1 MSDSDNMDTGQD
13 LEAADLL
20 GFVLAGRPERL
31 EDGLLALSPPPVRLA
46 VGQIREVLTTVG
58 RCVAPEPPS
67 VELRAKLLSTIA
79 QRMPRRALVV
89 IDMIHDHLDP
99 GALLEVP
106 RARAIVPAL
115 QERIA
120 NARAASVPI
129 VYVVDEHD
137 PDDPDLDAWGT
148 HAVRGTPGT
157 EIWEPI
163 APRPGD
169 RIVKK
174 PSYSAFYG
182 SDLDGVLAELRV
194 DTLVLTGCLTEI
206 GVHATATEA
215 LQRGYAI
222 ELPPDAQAGSS
233 PLAED
238 ATLFTLA
245 VMAPF
250 GPSRKALLERLAA

>member
-1 MSDSDNMDTGQD
+1 MSDRPDNVDSGQ
-13 LEAADLL
+13 ADLL
-20 GFVLAGRPERL
+20 GFVLAGRPERI
-31 EDGLLALSPPPVRLA
+31 EDGLLALAPAPVRLQ
-46 VGQIREVLTTVG
+46 VGQIREVLTTLG

-67 VELRAKLLSTIA
+67 VELRAKLLSTMT
-79 QRMPRRALVV
+79 QRLPRRALVV

-115 QERIA
+115 QQRLEK
-120 NARAASVPI
+120 ARAENVPI

-137 PDDPDLDAWGT
+137 PDDPDLDVWGT
-148 HAVRGTPGT
+148 HAVRGTRGT

-174 PSYSAFYG
+174 PSYSAFYD
-182 SDLDGVLAELRV
+182 SDLHRVLGELRV
-194 DTLVLTGCLTEI
+194 DTLVLTGCLTEL
-206 GVHATATEA
+206 GVHATATDA
-215 LQRGYAI
+215 LQRGYAV
-222 ELPPDAQAGSS
+222 EVPPDSQAGSS
-233 PLAED
+233 PFAEE
-238 ATLFTLA
+238 ATLFTLG

-250 GPSRKALLERLAA
+250 GPSRKALLDRLAA